1 MQITKPH
8 WPIFAAAGL
17 LFVIVTVQ
25 LTLSI
30 RKTQGHFVYA
40 LDDPYIHMA
49 IARNFARHGV
59 WGVTRYEFSSSTSSL
74 MWTLL
79 LAAAYLFTSSE
90 YVPLIFNIACAIVLL
105 AVANSLLEPL
115 SSPAKLSLLS
125 CLVLLLPLSAL
136 IFSGMEHTA
145 HIALSLPLVY
155 TAASVIA
162 LEQISVPKRKLWL
175 LLLLS
180 ALAPL
185 VRYESL
191 FLIFPAALL
200 LGLRRRLRVAALV
213 LLAALVPLTVYGLIS
228 WSYGSNFLPNPL
240 VLKGSMP
247 RDGILPF
254 LQQALFKLRSAPHL
268 LFLLL
273 LAVWFFL
280 GAKKSGGIGP
290 AERVLALIFIL
301 ATVLH
306 LLFAGIGWFYRYE
319 AYLVA
324 IGIMITGQ
332 SVFRVLTGRKEDGTE
347 RGAKFL
353 RVTVTLALAL
363 ITGVLLLI
371 RANSAFGETIP
382 AMKNIYEQQYQ
393 MARFLETY
401 YSGEAVAA
409 NDVGAINFM
418 SDVRCLDLW
427 GLGSVEV
434 TRAKLEGAFNTTKI
448 AELAALHHVR
458 IALLYSVWFQ
468 GDESLPESWIKV
480 GQWTIRECVVCGYPT
495 VSFYAV
501 DTNEAERLKQNLQAF
516 SAKLPADV
524 IQGGAYYDT
533 K

>member
-1 MQITKPH
+1 MHIVKPH
-8 WPIFAAAGL
+8 WPLFAAAGL
-17 LFVIVTVQ
+17 LFVIVAVQ

-30 RKTQGHFVYA
+30 RKNQGHFVYA

-74 MWTLL
+74 MLTLL
-79 LAAAYLFTSSE
+79 LAAAYFFTSSE

-105 AVANSLLEPL
+105 AVAYSLLEPL
-115 SSPAKLSLLS
+115 SSFAKLALISS
-125 CLVLLLPLSAL
+125 LVLLLPLPAL

-155 TAASVIA
+155 AAASVIT
-162 LEQISVPKRKLWL
+162 LEQIPLRRRRLWL

-180 ALAPL
+180 AFAPL

-191 FLIFPAALL
+191 FLILPTALL
-200 LGLRRRLRVAALV
+200 VGLRRRFREAALV
-213 LLAALVPLTVYGLIS
+213 LLVALVPLTVYGLIS
-228 WSYGSNFLPNPL
+228 WSYGSSFLPNPL

-254 LQQALFKLRSAPHL
+254 LQQALFKFRSAPHL
-268 LFLLL
+268 WSMLL
-273 LAVWFFL
+273 LAIWFFI
-280 GAKKSGGIGP
+280 GAKTPGRIGP

-332 SVFRVLTGRKEDGTE
+332 SVFKALTGRKEDGAM
-347 RGAKFL
+347 RGAPL
-353 RVTVTLALAL
+353 LPVTLTLALSL
-363 ITGVLLLI
+363 VSGITLLV
-371 RANSAFGETIP
+371 RANRAISDTIP
-382 AMKNIYEQQYQ
+382 AMKNIYNQQYQ

-409 NDVGAINFM
+409 NDIGAINFM

-434 TRAKLEGAFNTTKI
+434 TRAKLAGAFNTIKI
-448 AELAALHHVR
+448 AELATSHQVR

-468 GDESLPESWIKV
+468 GDESVPESWIKV
-480 GQWTIRECVVCGYPT
+480 GQWTIQECVVCGYPT

-501 DTNEAERLKQNLQAF
+501 DTNEADTLKQNLQAF

-524 IQGGAYYDT
+524 IQGGAYYET